1 MTLLPKASGDR
12 PVRNQTR
19 EHKHPSLDVLPDNPV
34 KGVPSRIAGTSATI
48 VEPMLTMFYLQGL
61 ITVSSNSMISSGGS
75 LVQTNPAGGG
85 SNFGRE

>member
-1 MTLLPKASGDR
+1 MTQLPKASGDR

-19 EHKHPSLDVLPDNPV
+19 EHKHPSLDNLPDNSV

-75 LVQTNPAGGG
+75 LVQTNPVW
-85 SNFGRE
+85 GR